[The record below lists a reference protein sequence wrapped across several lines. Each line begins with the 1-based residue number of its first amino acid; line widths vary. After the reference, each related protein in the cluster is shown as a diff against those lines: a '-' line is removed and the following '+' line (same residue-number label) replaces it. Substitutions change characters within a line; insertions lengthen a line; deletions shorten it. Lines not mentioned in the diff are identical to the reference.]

1 MTTKQMD
8 CALELSHTLNFSRAA
23 ENLFISQPALTYQIQ
38 CLENE
43 IGFRLFERTG
53 KGADLTPAGARF
65 CTELRR
71 IRTELKVAVEQGQ
84 NMNSQYSEALNV
96 CIPMRSCLYFLPQIT
111 QRFEAAM
118 PHVALNI
125 KFLYGEGRVDLFLRG
140 EQDIL
145 FARESELKRFSS
157 VRTAP
162 LYDSHFYIV
171 VCTDDPLAERETLSA
186 DDLAGRTFM
195 VGGGSPAEMV
205 VVQNRIVGSGQ
216 VQILNCPDHE
226 TAMANVAARKGIV
239 MSPGFAN
246 DHNGEFV
253 WIPFDCSEHMKCVLG
268 YHRDDVR
275 ESTRYFIE
283 LAQAAYTYAGAIPL

>member
-71 IRTELKVAVEQGQ
+71 IRTELKAAVEQGQ
-84 NMNSQYSEALNV
+84 NMSSQYSEALHV
-96 CIPMRSCLYFLPQIT
+96 CIPMRSCIYFLPQIM
-111 QRFEAAM
+111 QKFEAAM
-118 PHVALNI
+118 PHVSLNI
-125 KFLYGEGRVDLFLRG
+125 KFQYGDSRVDLFLRG

-157 VRTAP
+157 VRTAA
-162 LYDSHFYIV
+162 LFDCHFYIV
-171 VCTDDPLAERETLSA
+171 VGKDDPLAAKEILNV

-205 VVQNRIVGSGQ
+205 VVQNRIVDSGQ
-216 VQILNCPDHE
+216 VRILNCPDHE
-226 TAMANVAARKGIV
+226 TAMANVAAREGIV

-253 WIPFDCSEHMKCVLG
+253 WVPFDCPERIKCVLG
-268 YHRDDVR
+268 YHRRDER

-283 LAQAAYTYAGAIPL
+283 LAQAAYTHADAIPL